1 MPRLLR
7 GDEAEAEAEVAEAE
21 AEAKEGHVGQP
32 HQRPPQPGPEILQ
45 ALPAISA
52 CKKDI
57 ILGGAPQT
65 VVRSLV
71 RSATPRVNMLRGA
84 HTAPQQTPPMRYLW
98 LHRSPRGAIHRSG
111 SGLQHQAIPVIVA
124 VRTSL
129 PSGQARLPWPE
140 PSGPPQGPR
149 KPWTPRRPMG
159 SHRGPHSATVPVI

>member
-52 CKKDI
+52 CKKGI
-57 ILGGAPQT
+57 IVGGALQT

-71 RSATPRVNMLRGA
+71 RSVTPQVNMLRGA
-84 HTAPQQTPPMRYLW
+84 HIAPQQTPPMRYLW
-98 LHRSPRGAIHRSG
+98 LHRSPRGAIHRPAG

-129 PSGQARLPWPE
+129 PTGQARQP
-140 PSGPPQGPR
+140 
-149 KPWTPRRPMG
+149 
-159 SHRGPHSATVPVI
+159 